1 MRKKMTL
8 AALVL
13 CAVNVQA
20 QDEAFI
26 IRGTAPQEAKTVYVA
41 YNNNQR
47 DLDSIPVTEGKFE
60 ITGSKPANTFVT
72 VVSREVP
79 VMISVVLDGNPID
92 INLTEKSVAASSQN
106 TYFVDFQKQLST
118 EEEQLREV
126 GLEYRKLA
134 QQDTPEAKA
143 QLKEVEAR
151 YEVISE
157 RLNAKADSFVVENK
171 DNMLPAYY
179 LSQMYYDYDYETLK
193 VRCAEGTV
201 YYNHPLMERP
211 KRHVAALA
219 KRQPGIAYTDLTMQ
233 DMDGNEVKL
242 SQWVGKGN
250 YVLVDFWASW
260 CGPCRAEMPHVVAA
274 YATYKSKGFEVVGV
288 SFDSKAEA
296 WKKGVA
302 DLGMSWPQMS
312 DLKGWKCA
320 AAEAYGVNSIPSN
333 VLVDPNGKIV
343 AADLRGEDLAA
354 KLAEIYK
361 D

>member
-1 MRKKMTL
+1 MISL
-8 AALVL
+8 AALAF
-13 CAVNVQA
+13 CAISAQA
-20 QDEAFI
+20 QDVAFTI
-26 IRGTAPQEAKTVYVA
+26 SGTAPQDAKTVYVG
-41 YNNNQR
+41 YDNNHR
-47 DLDSIPVTEGKFE
+47 DMDSTTVTNGKFE
-60 ITGSKPANTFVT
+60 IKGSKPANTFVT
-72 VVSREVP
+72 VISKDVP
-79 VMISVVLDGNPID
+79 TIISVMVDGSPID
-92 INLTEKSVAASSQN
+92 INLVEKSVTASDLN
-106 TYFVDFQKQLST
+106 TLFVNFQKQLSAD
-118 EEEQLREV
+118 EGQLQEL
-126 GLEYRKLA
+126 GTQYRKLA
-134 QQDTPEAKA
+134 QQNTEEAKA
-143 QLKEVEAR
+143 QLQKIEAS
-151 YEVISE
+151 YEEISE
-157 RLNAKADSFVVENK
+157 RLNAKADSFVVANK

-193 VRCAEGTV
+193 ARCAEGTA

-211 KRHVAALA
+211 KKHVAALA
-219 KRQPGIAYTDLTMQ
+219 KRQPGINYTDLTMQ
-233 DMDGNEVKL
+233 DMEGKEVKL

-274 YATYKSKGFEVVGV
+274 YNTYKPKGFEVVGV

-302 DLGMSWPQMS
+302 DLGLTWPQMS

-333 VLVDPNGKIV
+333 VLVDPSGKII
-343 AADLRGEDLAA
+343 AADLRGDALAA

>member
-1 MRKKMTL
+1 MRKKITL
-8 AALVL
+8 AALAL
-13 CAVNVQA
+13 CAITVQA
-20 QDEAFI
+20 QDEAFVI
-26 IRGTAPQEAKTVYVA
+26 SGTAPQEAKTVYVA

-47 DLDSIPVTEGKFE
+47 NVDSIPVISGKFE
-60 ITGSKPANTFVT
+60 IKGSKPANTFVT
-72 VVSREVP
+72 LISEDVP
-79 VMISVVLDGNPID
+79 AMVSVVLDGNPID
-92 INLTEKSVAASSQN
+92 VNLAEKSVTASTEN
-106 TYFVDFQKQLST
+106 ANFVDFQKQISV
-118 EEEQLREV
+118 EEGQLRDL
-126 GLEYRKLA
+126 GMEYRKLA
-134 QQDTPEAKA
+134 QQNTPEAKE
-143 QLKEVEAR
+143 QLKEIEAR
-151 YEVISE
+151 YDVISE
-157 RLNAKADSFVVENK
+157 RLNDKADSFVVANK

-193 VRCAEGTV
+193 ARCAEGTG

-211 KRHVAALA
+211 KKHVAALA
-219 KRQPGIAYTDLTMQ
+219 KRQPGLAYTDLAMQ
-233 DMDGNEVKL
+233 DMDGKDVKL

-260 CGPCRAEMPHVVAA
+260 CGPCRAEMPNVVAA
-274 YATYKSKGFEVVGV
+274 YNTYKAKGFEVVGV

-302 DLGMSWPQMS
+302 DLGMAWPQMS

-333 VLVDPNGKIV
+333 VLVAPDGKIV
-343 AADLRGEDLAA
+343 AADLRGDDLAA